1 MRSIMKKA
9 ACFALAGALVLTG
22 TGFNTTSAD
31 AAAKPKKIVMKKKS
45 ITVSVGGKYTLKVKK
60 VSPSKASKAVTYKSK
75 NKKIAKVTK
84 KGVVKGVK
92 EGKTKITVTAKKN
105 KKVKTTV
112 KVKVTPAVDV
122 KTSAAPSIAPSVA
135 PSAVPNK
142 SATPTQAVK
151 PTDQPQQTEAA
162 ATGTPKPKTTR
173 SPRPKATPSPEPTA
187 PPMGAPAAP
196 YKLTLSDDTVVDQ
209 TGGSHVI
216 NADGS
221 ATISV
226 TQQYGGVG
234 FVAPADLKD
243 NNFDTGTVT
252 YKDATNVGTGYGC
265 GLWRSGD
272 DKDTEDVVNWSGVF
286 ADAAEGEFTATIAG
300 KSDTN
305 SYYVNKIL
313 FFNNDAEVLS
323 AETPASVTIT
333 SVVFSNSK
341 YDGPMPTEAPT
352 VEPTEAPVA
361 APYKLTLSD
370 DTVSDQGGSG
380 SHVINADGSATI
392 TVTQQYGG
400 ARFTVPADLD
410 LKDNNFDT
418 VTVTYKD
425 ATNVGGGFGCSLWRL
440 EGDEDKEDVR
450 NWGGVFADAAEGEFK
465 ASIDGKS
472 YVKAI
477 QFFNNDKDSLDK
489 APASV
494 TITSV
499 VFSNSKYEAPM
510 PTEAPTVEPTEA
522 PVSSDVVVDLSDAAS
537 YSFDGAD
544 MAATYD
550 AATGLSVDVANFQ
563 GIIIKNTAEDVA
575 DYKYATIKYTTEGKI
590 NGYYFDG
597 QMGNDGLGQTPDG
610 QVEGTSLEATEET
623 ATVRYEADNGM
634 YGIKLV
640 RVDFGT
646 NAGTKMVIK
655 SVVFSKGEAEVEP
668 TETPTVEPTEAPVE
682 PSEAPEAGF
691 KTVDLSKAI
700 LVGSEGN
707 VTVAEDGSVSYAKS
721 GDTGFDGFMFEI
733 GEALSAG
740 DKLEV
745 KIDAEGTGSSPRIY
759 LLDGTAD
766 FKTSVDQCTN
776 LVKDTVY
783 TLEVAPD
790 KAATHIFVKVGSYGQ
805 KFDSLTVRSISVK
818 KITKE

>member
-135 PSAVPNK
+135 PSAAPNK

-187 PPMGAPAAP
+187 PPMGSPAAP

-234 FVAPADLKD
+234 FVVPADLKD
-243 NNFDTGTVT
+243 NNFDTVTVT
-252 YKDATNVGTGYGC
+252 YKDATNVGGGYGC

-272 DKDTEDVVNWSGVF
+272 DKDSEDVINWGGIF
-286 ADAAEGEFTATIAG
+286 ADAAEGEYKATIADR
-300 KSDTN
+300 SETN

-323 AETPASVTIT
+323 EETPASVTIT

-341 YDGPMPTEAPT
+341 YDGPVPTEAPTVEPSEAPTVEPSEAPT
-352 VEPTEAPVA
+352 VEPTEAPAA

-465 ASIDGKS
+465 ASIDGQS

-510 PTEAPTVEPTEA
+510 PTEAPVEPTEA
-522 PVSSDVVVDLSDAAS
+522 PVEPS
-537 YSFDGAD
+537 
-544 MAATYD
+544 
-550 AATGLSVDVANFQ
+550 
-563 GIIIKNTAEDVA
+563 
-575 DYKYATIKYTTEGKI
+575 
-590 NGYYFDG
+590 
-597 QMGNDGLGQTPDG
+597 
-610 QVEGTSLEATEET
+610 EA
-623 ATVRYEADNGM
+623 
-634 YGIKLV
+634 
-640 RVDFGT
+640 
-646 NAGTKMVIK
+646 
-655 SVVFSKGEAEVEP
+655 
-668 TETPTVEPTEAPVE
+668 PTVEPTEAPVE

-691 KTVDLSKAI
+691 KAVDLSKAV
-700 LVGSEGN
+700 LVSDDKDSV
-707 VTVAEDGSVSYAKS
+707 VTVAEDGSVSYTKL
-721 GDTGFDGFMFEI
+721 GETGFNGFMFAI
-733 GEALSAG
+733 GETLSAG

-759 LLDGTAD
+759 LLDGTND
-766 FKTSVDQCTN
+766 FKTSVDQCLN
-776 LVKDTVY
+776 VARDTVY

-790 KAATHIFVKVGSYGQ
+790 KAATHIYVKAASWNE

>member
-135 PSAVPNK
+135 PSAAPNK

-196 YKLTLSDDTVVDQ
+196 YKLTLSDDTVIDQ
-209 TGGSHVI
+209 AGGSHVI

-226 TQQYGGVG
+226 TQQYGGVS
-234 FVAPADLKD
+234 FV
-243 NNFDTGTVT
+243 
-252 YKDATNVGTGYGC
+252 
-265 GLWRSGD
+265 
-272 DKDTEDVVNWSGVF
+272 
-286 ADAAEGEFTATIAG
+286 
-300 KSDTN
+300 
-305 SYYVNKIL
+305 
-313 FFNNDAEVLS
+313 
-323 AETPASVTIT
+323 
-333 SVVFSNSK
+333 
-341 YDGPMPTEAPT
+341 
-352 VEPTEAPVA
+352 
-361 APYKLTLSD
+361 
-370 DTVSDQGGSG
+370 
-380 SHVINADGSATI
+380 
-392 TVTQQYGG
+392 
-400 ARFTVPADLD
+400 VPAD

-425 ATNVGGGFGCSLWRL
+425 ATNVGGGFGCSLWRP
-440 EGDEDKEDVR
+440 EGDQGKEDVV
-450 NWGGVFADAAEGEFK
+450 NWGGVFADAAEGEFR
-465 ASIDGKS
+465 ATIAGKS
-472 YVKAI
+472 ETNSYYVNKI
-477 QFFNNDKDSLDK
+477 LFFNNDANVLS
-489 APASV
+489 AETPASV

-510 PTEAPTVEPTEA
+510 PTETPTVEPSEAPTVEPSEAPTVEPTEA
-522 PVSSDVVVDLSDAAS
+522 PAAAPYKLTLSDDTVTEVQGGPGSHVINADGSATISVTQQYGGVSFVVPADLKDNNFDTVTVTYKDATNVGGGFGCSLWRPEGDQGKEDVVNWGGVFADAAEGE
-537 YSFDGAD
+537 FR
-544 MAATYD
+544 
-550 AATGLSVDVANFQ
+550 
-563 GIIIKNTAEDVA
+563 
-575 DYKYATIKYTTEGKI
+575 ATIAGKSET
-590 NGYYFDG
+590 NSYYVNKILFFN
-597 QMGNDGLGQTPDG
+597 NDANVLSAETPAS
-610 QVEGTSLEATEET
+610 VTIT
-623 ATVRYEADNGM
+623 
-634 YGIKLV
+634 
-640 RVDFGT
+640 
-646 NAGTKMVIK
+646 
-655 SVVFSKGEAEVEP
+655 SVVFSNSKYEAPMP
-668 TETPTVEPTEAPVE
+668 TETPTVEPSEAPTVEPSEAPTAE

-691 KTVDLSKAI
+691 KAVDLSKAK
-700 LVGSEGN
+700 LVGGEGS
-707 VTVAEDGSVSYAKS
+707 VTVAEDGSVSYTKS
-721 GDTGFDGFMFEI
+721 GDTGFDGFMFAI
-733 GEALSAG
+733 GETLSAG

-745 KIDAEGTGSSPRIY
+745 KIDAVGTGSSPRIY
-759 LLDGTAD
+759 LLDGTND
-766 FKTSVDQCTN
+766 SKTSVDQCTD
-776 LVKDTVY
+776 LAKDTVY

-790 KAATHIFVKVGSYGQ
+790 KAATHIFVKVGSWGQ
-805 KFDSLTVRSISVK
+805 KFDSLTVKSISVK
-818 KITKE
+818 KIAK

>member
-135 PSAVPNK
+135 PSAAPNK

-187 PPMGAPAAP
+187 PPMGSPAAP

-234 FVAPADLKD
+234 FV
-243 NNFDTGTVT
+243 
-252 YKDATNVGTGYGC
+252 
-265 GLWRSGD
+265 
-272 DKDTEDVVNWSGVF
+272 
-286 ADAAEGEFTATIAG
+286 
-300 KSDTN
+300 
-305 SYYVNKIL
+305 
-313 FFNNDAEVLS
+313 
-323 AETPASVTIT
+323 
-333 SVVFSNSK
+333 
-341 YDGPMPTEAPT
+341 
-352 VEPTEAPVA
+352 
-361 APYKLTLSD
+361 
-370 DTVSDQGGSG
+370 
-380 SHVINADGSATI
+380 
-392 TVTQQYGG
+392 
-400 ARFTVPADLD
+400 VPAD

-425 ATNVGGGFGCSLWRL
+425 ATNVGGGYGCGLWRS
-440 EGDEDKEDVR
+440 GDDKDSEDVI
-450 NWGGVFADAAEGEFK
+450 NWGGIFADAAEGEYK
-465 ASIDGKS
+465 ATIADRSETNS
-472 YVKAI
+472 YYVNKI
-477 QFFNNDKDSLDK
+477 LFFNNDAEVLSEET
-489 APASV
+489 PASV

-499 VFSNSKYEAPM
+499 VFSNSKYDGPV
-510 PTEAPTVEPTEA
+510 PTEAPTVEPSEA
-522 PVSSDVVVDLSDAAS
+522 
-537 YSFDGAD
+537 
-544 MAATYD
+544 
-550 AATGLSVDVANFQ
+550 
-563 GIIIKNTAEDVA
+563 
-575 DYKYATIKYTTEGKI
+575 
-590 NGYYFDG
+590 
-597 QMGNDGLGQTPDG
+597 
-610 QVEGTSLEATEET
+610 
-623 ATVRYEADNGM
+623 
-634 YGIKLV
+634 
-640 RVDFGT
+640 
-646 NAGTKMVIK
+646 
-655 SVVFSKGEAEVEP
+655 
-668 TETPTVEPTEAPVE
+668 PTVEPSDAPTAE
-682 PSEAPEAGF
+682 PSDAPEAGF
-691 KTVDLSKAI
+691 RAVDLSNAF
-700 LVGSEGN
+700 LVSDDKDSV
-707 VTVAEDGSVSYAKS
+707 VTVAEDGSVSYTKL
-721 GDTGFDGFMFEI
+721 GETGFNGFMFAI
-733 GEALSAG
+733 GETLSAG

-759 LLDGTAD
+759 LLDGTND
-766 FKTSVDQCTN
+766 FKTSVDQCLN
-776 LVKDTVY
+776 VARDTVY

-790 KAATHIFVKVGSYGQ
+790 KAATHIYVKAASWNE

-818 KITKE
+818 KVVEE

>member
-135 PSAVPNK
+135 PSAAPNK

-196 YKLTLSDDTVVDQ
+196 YKLTLSDDTVIDQ
-209 TGGSHVI
+209 AGGSHVI

-243 NNFDTGTVT
+243 NNFDTVTVT
-252 YKDATNVGTGYGC
+252 YKDATNVGGGFGC
-265 GLWRSGD
+265 SLWRPEGD
-272 DKDTEDVVNWSGVF
+272 QGKEDVVNWGGVF
-286 ADAAEGEFTATIAG
+286 ADAAEGEFRATIAG
-300 KSDTN
+300 KSETN

-313 FFNNDAEVLS
+313 FFNNDANVLS
-323 AETPASVTIT
+323 DETPASVTIT

-341 YDGPMPTEAPT
+341 YDGPVPTEAPSVEPSEAPTVEPSEAPT
-352 VEPTEAPVA
+352 VEPTEAPAA

-370 DTVSDQGGSG
+370 DTVTEVQGGPG

-392 TVTQQYGG
+392 SVTQQYGG
-400 ARFTVPADLD
+400 VGFVAPAD

-425 ATNVGGGFGCSLWRL
+425 ATNVGGGFGCSLWRP
-440 EGDEDKEDVR
+440 EGDQGKEDVV
-450 NWGGVFADAAEGEFK
+450 NWGGVFADAAEGEFR
-465 ASIDGKS
+465 ATIAGKS
-472 YVKAI
+472 ETNSYYVNKI
-477 QFFNNDKDSLDK
+477 LFFNNDANVLSDET
-489 APASV
+489 PASV

-510 PTEAPTVEPTEA
+510 PTETPTVEPSEAPTVEPSEA
-522 PVSSDVVVDLSDAAS
+522 P
-537 YSFDGAD
+537 
-544 MAATYD
+544 
-550 AATGLSVDVANFQ
+550 
-563 GIIIKNTAEDVA
+563 TAE
-575 DYKYATIKYTTEGKI
+575 
-590 NGYYFDG
+590 
-597 QMGNDGLGQTPDG
+597 P
-610 QVEGTSLEATEET
+610 S
-623 ATVRYEADNGM
+623 
-634 YGIKLV
+634 
-640 RVDFGT
+640 
-646 NAGTKMVIK
+646 
-655 SVVFSKGEAEVEP
+655 
-668 TETPTVEPTEAPVE
+668 EAPTAE

-691 KTVDLSKAI
+691 KAVDLSKAK
-700 LVGSEGN
+700 LVGGEGS
-707 VTVAEDGSVSYAKS
+707 VTVAEDGSVSYTKS
-721 GDTGFDGFMFEI
+721 GDTGFDGFMFAI
-733 GEALSAG
+733 GETLSAG

-745 KIDAEGTGSSPRIY
+745 KIDAVGTGSSPRIY
-759 LLDGTAD
+759 LLDGTND
-766 FKTSVDQCTN
+766 SKTSVDQCTD
-776 LVKDTVY
+776 LAKDTVY

-790 KAATHIFVKVGSYGQ
+790 KAATHIFVKVGSWGQ
-805 KFDSLTVRSISVK
+805 KFDSLTVKSISVK
-818 KITKE
+818 KIAK

>member
-92 EGKTKITVTAKKN
+92 EGNTKITVTAKKN

-196 YKLTLSDDTVVDQ
+196 YKLTLSDDTVIDQ
-209 TGGSHVI
+209 AGGSHVI

-243 NNFDTGTVT
+243 NNFDTVTVT

-286 ADAAEGEFTATIAG
+286 ADAAEGDFTATIAG
-300 KSDTN
+300 KLDTN

-313 FFNNDAEVLS
+313 LFNNDAEVLS

-352 VEPTEAPVA
+352 VEPTEAP
-361 APYKLTLSD
+361 
-370 DTVSDQGGSG
+370 TVEPS
-380 SHVINADGSATI
+380 
-392 TVTQQYGG
+392 
-400 ARFTVPADLD
+400 
-410 LKDNNFDT
+410 
-418 VTVTYKD
+418 
-425 ATNVGGGFGCSLWRL
+425 
-440 EGDEDKEDVR
+440 
-450 NWGGVFADAAEGEFK
+450 
-465 ASIDGKS
+465 
-472 YVKAI
+472 
-477 QFFNNDKDSLDK
+477 
-489 APASV
+489 
-494 TITSV
+494 
-499 VFSNSKYEAPM
+499 EAPTAE
-510 PTEAPTVEPTEA
+510 PSEAPTVEPSEA
-522 PVSSDVVVDLSDAAS
+522 PASSDVVVDLSDAAS

-544 MAATYD
+544 MAAAYD

-597 QMGNDGLGQTPDG
+597 QMGNDGLGQTPAG
-610 QVEGTSLEATEET
+610 QVEGASLEATEET
-623 ATVRYEADNGM
+623 ATVKYEADNGM

-640 RVDFGT
+640 RVDFSAA
-646 NAGTKMVIK
+646 AGTKMVIK
-655 SVVFSKGEAEVEP
+655 SVVFSKGEAEVQP
-668 TETPTVEPTEAPVE
+668 TDAPTAE

-691 KTVDLSKAI
+691 KAVDLSTAK
-700 LVGSEGN
+700 LVGGEGS
-707 VTVAEDGSVSYAKS
+707 VTVAEDGSVSYTKS
-721 GDTGFDGFMFEI
+721 GETGFDGFMFAI
-733 GEALSAG
+733 GETLSAG

-759 LLDGTAD
+759 LLDGTND
-766 FKTSVDQCTN
+766 FKTSVDQCTD
-776 LVKDTVY
+776 LVRDTVY

-790 KAATHIFVKVGSYGQ
+790 KAATHIFVKVGAWGQ
-805 KFDSLTVRSISVK
+805 KFDSLTVKSISVK
-818 KITKE
+818 KIAK

>member
-135 PSAVPNK
+135 PSAAPNK

-196 YKLTLSDDTVVDQ
+196 YKLTLSDDTVIDQ
-209 TGGSHVI
+209 AGGSHVI

-243 NNFDTGTVT
+243 NNFDTVTVT

-286 ADAAEGEFTATIAG
+286 ADAAEGDFTATIAG
-300 KSDTN
+300 KLDTN

-313 FFNNDAEVLS
+313 FFNNDANVLS
-323 AETPASVTIT
+323 DET
-333 SVVFSNSK
+333 
-341 YDGPMPTEAPT
+341 
-352 VEPTEAPVA
+352 
-361 APYKLTLSD
+361 
-370 DTVSDQGGSG
+370 
-380 SHVINADGSATI
+380 
-392 TVTQQYGG
+392 
-400 ARFTVPADLD
+400 
-410 LKDNNFDT
+410 
-418 VTVTYKD
+418 
-425 ATNVGGGFGCSLWRL
+425 
-440 EGDEDKEDVR
+440 
-450 NWGGVFADAAEGEFK
+450 
-465 ASIDGKS
+465 
-472 YVKAI
+472 
-477 QFFNNDKDSLDK
+477 
-489 APASV
+489 PASV

-510 PTEAPTVEPTEA
+510 PTE
-522 PVSSDVVVDLSDAAS
+522 
-537 YSFDGAD
+537 
-544 MAATYD
+544 
-550 AATGLSVDVANFQ
+550 
-563 GIIIKNTAEDVA
+563 
-575 DYKYATIKYTTEGKI
+575 
-590 NGYYFDG
+590 
-597 QMGNDGLGQTPDG
+597 
-610 QVEGTSLEATEET
+610 
-623 ATVRYEADNGM
+623 
-634 YGIKLV
+634 
-640 RVDFGT
+640 
-646 NAGTKMVIK
+646 
-655 SVVFSKGEAEVEP
+655 
-668 TETPTVEPTEAPVE
+668 TPTVE
-682 PSEAPEAGF
+682 PSEAPTVEPSEA
-691 KTVDLSKAI
+691 
-700 LVGSEGN
+700 
-707 VTVAEDGSVSYAKS
+707 
-721 GDTGFDGFMFEI
+721 
-733 GEALSAG
+733 
-740 DKLEV
+740 
-745 KIDAEGTGSSPRIY
+745 P
-759 LLDGTAD
+759 TA
-766 FKTSVDQCTN
+766 
-776 LVKDTVY
+776 
-783 TLEVAPD
+783 
-790 KAATHIFVKVGSYGQ
+790 
-805 KFDSLTVRSISVK
+805 
-818 KITKE
+818 

>member
-92 EGKTKITVTAKKN
+92 EGNTKITVTAKKN

-135 PSAVPNK
+135 PSAAPNK

-196 YKLTLSDDTVVDQ
+196 YKLTLSDDTVIDQ
-209 TGGSHVI
+209 AGGSHVI

-243 NNFDTGTVT
+243 NNFDTVTVT

-286 ADAAEGEFTATIAG
+286 ADAAEGDFTATIAG
-300 KSDTN
+300 KLDTN

-313 FFNNDAEVLS
+313 LFNNDAEVLS

-352 VEPTEAPVA
+352 VEP
-361 APYKLTLSD
+361 S
-370 DTVSDQGGSG
+370 
-380 SHVINADGSATI
+380 
-392 TVTQQYGG
+392 
-400 ARFTVPADLD
+400 
-410 LKDNNFDT
+410 
-418 VTVTYKD
+418 
-425 ATNVGGGFGCSLWRL
+425 
-440 EGDEDKEDVR
+440 
-450 NWGGVFADAAEGEFK
+450 
-465 ASIDGKS
+465 
-472 YVKAI
+472 
-477 QFFNNDKDSLDK
+477 
-489 APASV
+489 
-494 TITSV
+494 
-499 VFSNSKYEAPM
+499 
-510 PTEAPTVEPTEA
+510 EAPTVEPSEA
-522 PVSSDVVVDLSDAAS
+522 PTVEPSEAPASSDVVVDLSDAAS

-544 MAATYD
+544 MAAAYD

-597 QMGNDGLGQTPDG
+597 QMGNDGLGQTPAG
-610 QVEGTSLEATEET
+610 QVEGASLEATEET
-623 ATVRYEADNGM
+623 ATVKYEADNGM

-640 RVDFGT
+640 RVDFGAA
-646 NAGTKMVIK
+646 AGTKMVIK
-655 SVVFSKGEAEVEP
+655 SVVFSKGEAEVQPTDAPTAEP
-668 TETPTVEPTEAPVE
+668 TDAPTAE
-682 PSEAPEAGF
+682 PSDAPTAEPSDAPEAGF
-691 KTVDLSKAI
+691 KAVDLSNVK
-700 LVGSEGN
+700 LVGGEGS
-707 VTVAEDGSVSYAKS
+707 VTVAEDGSVSYTKS
-721 GDTGFDGFMFEI
+721 GDTGFDGFMFAI
-733 GEALSAG
+733 GETLSAG

-745 KIDAEGTGSSPRIY
+745 KIDAVGTGSSPRIY
-759 LLDGTAD
+759 LLDGTND
-766 FKTSVDQCTN
+766 FKTSVDQCTD
-776 LVKDTVY
+776 LAKDTVY

-790 KAATHIFVKVGSYGQ
+790 KAATHIFVKVGSWGQ
-805 KFDSLTVRSISVK
+805 KFDSLTVKSISVK
-818 KITKE
+818 KIAK

>member
-135 PSAVPNK
+135 PSAAPNK

-162 ATGTPKPKTTR
+162 ATGTPKPTR

-196 YKLTLSDDTVVDQ
+196 YKLTLSEDTVIDQ

-234 FVAPADLKD
+234 FVVPADLKD
-243 NNFDTGTVT
+243 NNFDTVTVT
-252 YKDATNVGTGYGC
+252 YKDATNVGGGYGC

-272 DKDTEDVVNWSGVF
+272 DKDSEDVIDWDGIF
-286 ADAAEGEFTATIAG
+286 ADAAEGEYKASIADR
-300 KSDTN
+300 SETN

-313 FFNNDAEVLS
+313 LFNNDAEVLS

-341 YDGPMPTEAPT
+341 YDGPVPTEAPS
-352 VEPTEAPVA
+352 VEPTEAP
-361 APYKLTLSD
+361 T
-370 DTVSDQGGSG
+370 
-380 SHVINADGSATI
+380 
-392 TVTQQYGG
+392 
-400 ARFTVPADLD
+400 
-410 LKDNNFDT
+410 
-418 VTVTYKD
+418 
-425 ATNVGGGFGCSLWRL
+425 
-440 EGDEDKEDVR
+440 
-450 NWGGVFADAAEGEFK
+450 
-465 ASIDGKS
+465 
-472 YVKAI
+472 
-477 QFFNNDKDSLDK
+477 
-489 APASV
+489 
-494 TITSV
+494 
-499 VFSNSKYEAPM
+499 
-510 PTEAPTVEPTEA
+510 
-522 PVSSDVVVDLSDAAS
+522 
-537 YSFDGAD
+537 
-544 MAATYD
+544 
-550 AATGLSVDVANFQ
+550 
-563 GIIIKNTAEDVA
+563 
-575 DYKYATIKYTTEGKI
+575 
-590 NGYYFDG
+590 
-597 QMGNDGLGQTPDG
+597 
-610 QVEGTSLEATEET
+610 
-623 ATVRYEADNGM
+623 
-634 YGIKLV
+634 
-640 RVDFGT
+640 
-646 NAGTKMVIK
+646 
-655 SVVFSKGEAEVEP
+655 
-668 TETPTVEPTEAPVE
+668 VE

-691 KTVDLSKAI
+691 KAVDLSKAI

-707 VTVAEDGSVSYAKS
+707 VTVAEDGSVSYTKS
-721 GDTGFDGFMFEI
+721 GDTGFDGFMFAI
-733 GEALSAG
+733 GETLSAG

-759 LLDGTAD
+759 LINDTIDA
-766 FKTSVDQCTN
+766 KTSVEQYQN
-776 LVKDTVY
+776 VVRDTVY
-783 TLEVAPD
+783 TLEVEAD
-790 KAATHIFVKVGSYGQ
+790 KAATHIFVKAGSWDQ
-805 KFDSLTVRSISVK
+805 KFDSLTVRSILVK
-818 KITKE
+818 KVVEE

>member
-1 MRSIMKKA
+1 MKKA

-135 PSAVPNK
+135 PSAAPNK

-187 PPMGAPAAP
+187 PPMGSPAAP

-234 FVAPADLKD
+234 FVVPADLKD
-243 NNFDTGTVT
+243 NNFDTVTVT
-252 YKDATNVGTGYGC
+252 YKDATNVGGGYGC

-272 DKDTEDVVNWSGVF
+272 DKDSEDVINWGGIF
-286 ADAAEGEFTATIAG
+286 ADAAEGEYKATIADR
-300 KSDTN
+300 SETN

-323 AETPASVTIT
+323 EETPASVTIT

-341 YDGPMPTEAPT
+341 YDGPVPTEAPTVEPSEAPTVEPSEAPT
-352 VEPTEAPVA
+352 VEPTEAPAA

-465 ASIDGKS
+465 ASIDGQS

-499 VFSNSKYEAPM
+499 VLSNSKYEAPM
-510 PTEAPTVEPTEA
+510 PTEAP
-522 PVSSDVVVDLSDAAS
+522 
-537 YSFDGAD
+537 
-544 MAATYD
+544 
-550 AATGLSVDVANFQ
+550 
-563 GIIIKNTAEDVA
+563 
-575 DYKYATIKYTTEGKI
+575 
-590 NGYYFDG
+590 
-597 QMGNDGLGQTPDG
+597 
-610 QVEGTSLEATEET
+610 
-623 ATVRYEADNGM
+623 
-634 YGIKLV
+634 
-640 RVDFGT
+640 
-646 NAGTKMVIK
+646 
-655 SVVFSKGEAEVEP
+655 
-668 TETPTVEPTEAPVE
+668 VEPTEAPVE

-691 KTVDLSKAI
+691 KAVDLSKAV
-700 LVGSEGN
+700 LVSDDKDSV
-707 VTVAEDGSVSYAKS
+707 VTVAEDGSVSYTKLAE
-721 GDTGFDGFMFEI
+721 TGFNGFMFAI
-733 GEALSAG
+733 GETLSAG
-740 DKLEV
+740 DKIEV

-759 LLDGTAD
+759 LLDGTND
-766 FKTSVDQCTN
+766 NKTSVDQCLN
-776 LVKDTVY
+776 VARDTVY
-783 TLEVAPD
+783 TLEVAPGM
-790 KAATHIFVKVGSYGQ
+790 AATHIYVKAASWNE

-818 KITKE
+818 KITNE

>member
-112 KVKVTPAVDV
+112 KVKVIPAVDV

-142 SATPTQAVK
+142 AATPTQAVK
-151 PTDQPQQTEAA
+151 PTDQPKQTEA

-173 SPRPKATPSPEPTA
+173 SPRPKATPSPEPTV

-196 YKLTLSDDTVVDQ
+196 YKLTLSDDTVIDQ

-234 FVAPADLKD
+234 FVVPADLKD
-243 NNFDTGTVT
+243 NNFDTVTVT
-252 YKDATNVGTGYGC
+252 YKDATNLGAGYGC

-272 DKDTEDVVNWSGVF
+272 DKDSEDVIEWAGIF
-286 ADAAEGEFTATIAG
+286 IDPAEGEYKATIADR
-300 KSDTN
+300 SETN

-313 FFNNDAEVLS
+313 LFNNDAEVLS

-341 YDGPMPTEAPT
+341 YDGPVPTEAPT
-352 VEPTEAPVA
+352 VEPSEAPTVEPTETPTVEPSEAPAA

-370 DTVSDQGGSG
+370 DTVTEDKNGSA

-392 TVTQQYGG
+392 TVKQQYGG
-400 ARFTVPADLD
+400 VSFVVPAD

-425 ATNVGGGFGCSLWRL
+425 ATNVGGGFGCSLWRP
-440 EGDEDKEDVR
+440 GDGQDKEDVC
-450 NWGGVFADAAEGEFK
+450 NWGGVFADATEGEFR
-465 ASIDGKS
+465 ATIAGKS
-472 YVKAI
+472 ETNSYYVNRI
-477 QFFNNDKDSLDK
+477 LFFNNDKDSLDK

-499 VFSNSKYEAPM
+499 VFSNSKYEAP
-510 PTEAPTVEPTEA
+510 TVEPTEA
-522 PVSSDVVVDLSDAAS
+522 P
-537 YSFDGAD
+537 
-544 MAATYD
+544 
-550 AATGLSVDVANFQ
+550 
-563 GIIIKNTAEDVA
+563 
-575 DYKYATIKYTTEGKI
+575 
-590 NGYYFDG
+590 
-597 QMGNDGLGQTPDG
+597 
-610 QVEGTSLEATEET
+610 
-623 ATVRYEADNGM
+623 
-634 YGIKLV
+634 
-640 RVDFGT
+640 
-646 NAGTKMVIK
+646 
-655 SVVFSKGEAEVEP
+655 
-668 TETPTVEPTEAPVE
+668 
-682 PSEAPEAGF
+682 
-691 KTVDLSKAI
+691 
-700 LVGSEGN
+700 
-707 VTVAEDGSVSYAKS
+707 
-721 GDTGFDGFMFEI
+721 
-733 GEALSAG
+733 
-740 DKLEV
+740 
-745 KIDAEGTGSSPRIY
+745 
-759 LLDGTAD
+759 
-766 FKTSVDQCTN
+766 
-776 LVKDTVY
+776 
-783 TLEVAPD
+783 
-790 KAATHIFVKVGSYGQ
+790 
-805 KFDSLTVRSISVK
+805 
-818 KITKE
+818 

>member
-135 PSAVPNK
+135 PSAAPNK

-187 PPMGAPAAP
+187 PPMGSPAAP

-234 FVAPADLKD
+234 FVVPADLKD
-243 NNFDTGTVT
+243 NNFDTVTVT
-252 YKDATNVGTGYGC
+252 YKDATNVGGGYGC

-272 DKDTEDVVNWSGVF
+272 DKDSEDVINWGGIF
-286 ADAAEGEFTATIAG
+286 ADAAEGEYKATIADR
-300 KSDTN
+300 SETN

-323 AETPASVTIT
+323 EETPASVTIT

-341 YDGPMPTEAPT
+341 YDGPVPTEAPTVEPSEAPTVEPSEAPT
-352 VEPTEAPVA
+352 VEPTEAPAA

-465 ASIDGKS
+465 ASIDGQS

-510 PTEAPTVEPTEA
+510 PTEAP
-522 PVSSDVVVDLSDAAS
+522 
-537 YSFDGAD
+537 
-544 MAATYD
+544 
-550 AATGLSVDVANFQ
+550 
-563 GIIIKNTAEDVA
+563 
-575 DYKYATIKYTTEGKI
+575 
-590 NGYYFDG
+590 
-597 QMGNDGLGQTPDG
+597 
-610 QVEGTSLEATEET
+610 
-623 ATVRYEADNGM
+623 
-634 YGIKLV
+634 
-640 RVDFGT
+640 
-646 NAGTKMVIK
+646 
-655 SVVFSKGEAEVEP
+655 
-668 TETPTVEPTEAPVE
+668 VEPTEAPVE

-691 KTVDLSKAI
+691 KAVDLSKAV
-700 LVGSEGN
+700 LVSDDKDSV
-707 VTVAEDGSVSYAKS
+707 VTVAEDGSVSYTKLAE
-721 GDTGFDGFMFEI
+721 TGFNGFMFAI
-733 GEALSAG
+733 GETLSAG
-740 DKLEV
+740 DKIEV

-759 LLDGTAD
+759 LLDGTND
-766 FKTSVDQCTN
+766 NKTSVDQCLN
-776 LVKDTVY
+776 VARDTVY
-783 TLEVAPD
+783 TLEVAPGM
-790 KAATHIFVKVGSYGQ
+790 AATHIYVKAASWNE

>member
-135 PSAVPNK
+135 PSAAPNK

-162 ATGTPKPKTTR
+162 ATGTPKPKVTR
-173 SPRPKATPSPEPTA
+173 SPRPAATPSPEPTA

-196 YKLTLSDDTVVDQ
+196 YKLTLSDDTVIDQ
-209 TGGSHVI
+209 SGGSHVI

-221 ATISV
+221 ATITV

-243 NNFDTGTVT
+243 NNFDTVTVT
-252 YKDATNVGTGYGC
+252 YKDATDVGEGFGC

-272 DKDTEDVVNWSGVF
+272 DKDTEDVINWAGVF
-286 ADAAEGEFTATIAG
+286 ADAAEGEYKATIAD

-313 FFNNDAEVLS
+313 FFNNDKDALDK
-323 AETPASVTIT
+323 APASVTIT

-341 YDGPMPTEAPT
+341 YDGPVPTEAPSVEPSEVPTVEPSEAPT
-352 VEPTEAPVA
+352 VEPSEAPVA

-370 DTVSDQGGSG
+370 DTVTEDKNGSA

-392 TVTQQYGG
+392 TVKQQYGG
-400 ARFTVPADLD
+400 VSFVVPAD

-425 ATNVGGGFGCSLWRL
+425 ATNVGGGFGCGLWRP
-440 EGDEDKEDVR
+440 EDGKDKEDVL
-450 NWGGVFADAAEGEFK
+450 NWGGVFAGATEGEFT
-465 ASIDGKS
+465 ATIAGKS
-472 YVKAI
+472 ETNSYYVNRI
-477 QFFNNDKDSLDK
+477 LFFNNDKDSLDK

-510 PTEAPTVEPTEA
+510 PSEAPT
-522 PVSSDVVVDLSDAAS
+522 
-537 YSFDGAD
+537 
-544 MAATYD
+544 
-550 AATGLSVDVANFQ
+550 
-563 GIIIKNTAEDVA
+563 
-575 DYKYATIKYTTEGKI
+575 
-590 NGYYFDG
+590 
-597 QMGNDGLGQTPDG
+597 
-610 QVEGTSLEATEET
+610 
-623 ATVRYEADNGM
+623 
-634 YGIKLV
+634 
-640 RVDFGT
+640 
-646 NAGTKMVIK
+646 
-655 SVVFSKGEAEVEP
+655 
-668 TETPTVEPTEAPVE
+668 VE

-691 KTVDLSKAI
+691 KAVDLSKAK
-700 LVGSEGN
+700 LVGGEGS
-707 VTVAEDGSVSYAKS
+707 VTVAEDGSVSYTKS

-733 GEALSAG
+733 GETLSAG

-745 KIDAEGTGSSPRIY
+745 KIDAVGTGSSPRIY
-759 LLDGTAD
+759 LIDGTND
-766 FKTSVDQCTN
+766 SKTSVDQCTD
-776 LVKDTVY
+776 LAKDTVY

-790 KAATHIFVKVGSYGQ
+790 KAATHIFVKVGSWGQ
-805 KFDSLTVRSISVK
+805 KFDSLTVKSISVK
-818 KITKE
+818 KIAK

>member
-1 MRSIMKKA
+1 MKKA

-92 EGKTKITVTAKKN
+92 EGNTKITVTAKKN

-135 PSAVPNK
+135 PSAAPNK

-151 PTDQPQQTEAA
+151 QTDQPQQTEAA

-196 YKLTLSDDTVVDQ
+196 YKLTLSDDTVIDQ
-209 TGGSHVI
+209 AGGSHVI

-243 NNFDTGTVT
+243 NNFDTVTVT

-286 ADAAEGEFTATIAG
+286 ADAAEGDFTATIAG
-300 KSDTN
+300 KLDTN

-313 FFNNDAEVLS
+313 LFNNDAEVLS

-341 YDGPMPTEAPT
+341 YDGPVPTEAPT
-352 VEPTEAPVA
+352 VEPTEAPAA

-380 SHVINADGSATI
+380 SHVINSDGSATI

-510 PTEAPTVEPTEA
+510 PSEAPTAEPSEAPTVEPSEA
-522 PVSSDVVVDLSDAAS
+522 P
-537 YSFDGAD
+537 
-544 MAATYD
+544 
-550 AATGLSVDVANFQ
+550 
-563 GIIIKNTAEDVA
+563 TAE
-575 DYKYATIKYTTEGKI
+575 
-590 NGYYFDG
+590 
-597 QMGNDGLGQTPDG
+597 P
-610 QVEGTSLEATEET
+610 S
-623 ATVRYEADNGM
+623 
-634 YGIKLV
+634 
-640 RVDFGT
+640 
-646 NAGTKMVIK
+646 
-655 SVVFSKGEAEVEP
+655 
-668 TETPTVEPTEAPVE
+668 EAPTAE

-691 KTVDLSKAI
+691 KAVDLSTAK
-700 LVGSEGN
+700 LVGGEGS
-707 VTVAEDGSVSYAKS
+707 VTVAEDGSVSYTKS
-721 GDTGFDGFMFEI
+721 GETGFDGFMFAI
-733 GEALSAG
+733 GETLSAG

-759 LLDGTAD
+759 LLDGTND
-766 FKTSVDQCTN
+766 FKTSVDQCTD
-776 LVKDTVY
+776 LVRDTVY

-790 KAATHIFVKVGSYGQ
+790 KAATHIFVKVGAWGQ
-805 KFDSLTVRSISVK
+805 KFDSLTVKSISVK
-818 KITKE
+818 KIAK

>member
-135 PSAVPNK
+135 PSAAPNK

-196 YKLTLSDDTVVDQ
+196 YKLTLSDDTVIDQ
-209 TGGSHVI
+209 AGGSHVI

-226 TQQYGGVG
+226 TQQYGGVS
-234 FVAPADLKD
+234 FVVPADLKD
-243 NNFDTGTVT
+243 NNFDTVTVT

-286 ADAAEGEFTATIAG
+286 ADAAEGDFTATIAG
-300 KSDTN
+300 KLDTN

-313 FFNNDAEVLS
+313 LFNNDAEVLS

-341 YDGPMPTEAPT
+341 YEAPMPTETPTVEPSEAPTVEPSEAPT
-352 VEPTEAPVA
+352 VEPTEAPAA

-370 DTVSDQGGSG
+370 DTVTEVQGGPG

-392 TVTQQYGG
+392 SVTQQYGG
-400 ARFTVPADLD
+400 VSFVVPAD

-425 ATNVGGGFGCSLWRL
+425 ATNVGTGYGCGLWRS
-440 EGDEDKEDVR
+440 GDDKDTEDVV
-450 NWGGVFADAAEGEFK
+450 NWSGVFADAAEGDFT
-465 ASIDGKS
+465 ATIAGKLDTNS
-472 YVKAI
+472 YYVNKI
-477 QFFNNDKDSLDK
+477 LLFNNDAEVLS
-489 APASV
+489 AETPASV

-510 PTEAPTVEPTEA
+510 PTETPTVEPSEAPTVEPSEA
-522 PVSSDVVVDLSDAAS
+522 P
-537 YSFDGAD
+537 
-544 MAATYD
+544 
-550 AATGLSVDVANFQ
+550 
-563 GIIIKNTAEDVA
+563 TAE
-575 DYKYATIKYTTEGKI
+575 
-590 NGYYFDG
+590 
-597 QMGNDGLGQTPDG
+597 P
-610 QVEGTSLEATEET
+610 S
-623 ATVRYEADNGM
+623 
-634 YGIKLV
+634 
-640 RVDFGT
+640 
-646 NAGTKMVIK
+646 
-655 SVVFSKGEAEVEP
+655 
-668 TETPTVEPTEAPVE
+668 EAPTAE

-691 KTVDLSKAI
+691 KAVDLSKAK
-700 LVGSEGN
+700 LVGGEGS
-707 VTVAEDGSVSYAKS
+707 VTVAEDGSVSYTKS
-721 GDTGFDGFMFEI
+721 GDTGFDGFMFAI
-733 GEALSAG
+733 GETLSAG

-745 KIDAEGTGSSPRIY
+745 KIDAVGTGSSPRIY
-759 LLDGTAD
+759 LLDGTND
-766 FKTSVDQCTN
+766 SKTSVDQCTD
-776 LVKDTVY
+776 LAKDTVY

-790 KAATHIFVKVGSYGQ
+790 KAATHIFVKVGSWGQ
-805 KFDSLTVRSISVK
+805 KFDSLTVKSISVK
-818 KITKE
+818 KIAK

>member
-135 PSAVPNK
+135 PSAAPNK

-187 PPMGAPAAP
+187 PPMGSPAAP

-234 FVAPADLKD
+234 FVVPADLKD
-243 NNFDTGTVT
+243 NNFDTVTVT
-252 YKDATNVGTGYGC
+252 YKDATNVGGGYGC

-272 DKDTEDVVNWSGVF
+272 DKDSEDVINWGGIF
-286 ADAAEGEFTATIAG
+286 ADAAEGEYKATIADR
-300 KSDTN
+300 SETN

-323 AETPASVTIT
+323 EETPASVTIT

-341 YDGPMPTEAPT
+341 YDGPVPTEAPTVEPSEAPT
-352 VEPTEAPVA
+352 VEPTEAPAA

-465 ASIDGKS
+465 ASIDGQS

-510 PTEAPTVEPTEA
+510 PTEAP
-522 PVSSDVVVDLSDAAS
+522 
-537 YSFDGAD
+537 
-544 MAATYD
+544 
-550 AATGLSVDVANFQ
+550 
-563 GIIIKNTAEDVA
+563 
-575 DYKYATIKYTTEGKI
+575 
-590 NGYYFDG
+590 
-597 QMGNDGLGQTPDG
+597 
-610 QVEGTSLEATEET
+610 
-623 ATVRYEADNGM
+623 
-634 YGIKLV
+634 
-640 RVDFGT
+640 
-646 NAGTKMVIK
+646 
-655 SVVFSKGEAEVEP
+655 
-668 TETPTVEPTEAPVE
+668 VEPTEAPVE

-691 KTVDLSKAI
+691 KAVDLSKAV
-700 LVGSEGN
+700 LVSDDKDSV
-707 VTVAEDGSVSYAKS
+707 VTVAEDGSVSYTKLAE
-721 GDTGFDGFMFEI
+721 TGFNGFMFAI
-733 GEALSAG
+733 GETLSAG
-740 DKLEV
+740 DKIEV

-759 LLDGTAD
+759 LLDGTND
-766 FKTSVDQCTN
+766 NKTSVDQCLN
-776 LVKDTVY
+776 VARDTVY
-783 TLEVAPD
+783 TLEVAPGM
-790 KAATHIFVKVGSYGQ
+790 AATHIYVKAASWNE

>member
-135 PSAVPNK
+135 PSAAPNK

-162 ATGTPKPKTTR
+162 ATGTPKPTR

-196 YKLTLSDDTVVDQ
+196 YKLTLSDDTVIDQ

-234 FVAPADLKD
+234 FVVPADLKD
-243 NNFDTGTVT
+243 NNFDTVTVT
-252 YKDATNVGTGYGC
+252 YKDATNVGGGYGC

-272 DKDTEDVVNWSGVF
+272 DKDSEDVIDWGGIF
-286 ADAAEGEFTATIAG
+286 ADAAEGEYKASIADR
-300 KSDTN
+300 SETN

-313 FFNNDAEVLS
+313 LFNNDAEVLS

-341 YDGPMPTEAPT
+341 YDGPVPTEAPS
-352 VEPTEAPVA
+352 VEPTEAPAVEPTEAPAA

-425 ATNVGGGFGCSLWRL
+425 ATNVGGGFGCSLWRS

-450 NWGGVFADAAEGEFK
+450 NWGGVFAGATEGEFK

-510 PTEAPTVEPTEA
+510 PSEAPTVEPSEAPSVEPSEAPVAAPYKLTLNDDTVTEDKNGSASHVINADGSATITVKQQYGGVSFVVPADLKDNNFDTVTVTYKDATNVGGGFGCGLWRPEGDKDKEDVLNWGGVFAGATEGKFTATIAGKSETNSYYVNRILFFNNDKDSLDKAPASVTITSVVFSNSKYEAPTVEPTEA
-522 PVSSDVVVDLSDAAS
+522 P
-537 YSFDGAD
+537 
-544 MAATYD
+544 
-550 AATGLSVDVANFQ
+550 
-563 GIIIKNTAEDVA
+563 
-575 DYKYATIKYTTEGKI
+575 
-590 NGYYFDG
+590 
-597 QMGNDGLGQTPDG
+597 
-610 QVEGTSLEATEET
+610 
-623 ATVRYEADNGM
+623 
-634 YGIKLV
+634 
-640 RVDFGT
+640 
-646 NAGTKMVIK
+646 
-655 SVVFSKGEAEVEP
+655 
-668 TETPTVEPTEAPVE
+668 
-682 PSEAPEAGF
+682 
-691 KTVDLSKAI
+691 
-700 LVGSEGN
+700 
-707 VTVAEDGSVSYAKS
+707 
-721 GDTGFDGFMFEI
+721 
-733 GEALSAG
+733 
-740 DKLEV
+740 
-745 KIDAEGTGSSPRIY
+745 
-759 LLDGTAD
+759 
-766 FKTSVDQCTN
+766 
-776 LVKDTVY
+776 
-783 TLEVAPD
+783 
-790 KAATHIFVKVGSYGQ
+790 
-805 KFDSLTVRSISVK
+805 
-818 KITKE
+818 

>member
-135 PSAVPNK
+135 PSAAPNK

-196 YKLTLSDDTVVDQ
+196 YKLTLSDDTVIDQ
-209 TGGSHVI
+209 AGGSHVI

-243 NNFDTGTVT
+243 NNFDTVTVT

-286 ADAAEGEFTATIAG
+286 ADAAEGDFTATIAG
-300 KSDTN
+300 KLDTN

-313 FFNNDAEVLS
+313 LFNNDAEVLS

-341 YDGPMPTEAPT
+341 YDGPVPTEAPSVEPSEAPTVEPSEAPT
-352 VEPTEAPVA
+352 VEPTEAPA
-361 APYKLTLSD
+361 
-370 DTVSDQGGSG
+370 
-380 SHVINADGSATI
+380 
-392 TVTQQYGG
+392 
-400 ARFTVPADLD
+400 
-410 LKDNNFDT
+410 
-418 VTVTYKD
+418 
-425 ATNVGGGFGCSLWRL
+425 
-440 EGDEDKEDVR
+440 
-450 NWGGVFADAAEGEFK
+450 
-465 ASIDGKS
+465 
-472 YVKAI
+472 
-477 QFFNNDKDSLDK
+477 
-489 APASV
+489 
-494 TITSV
+494 
-499 VFSNSKYEAPM
+499 
-510 PTEAPTVEPTEA
+510 
-522 PVSSDVVVDLSDAAS
+522 SSDVVVDLSDAAS

-550 AATGLSVDVANFQ
+550 AATGLLVDVANFQ

-590 NGYYFDG
+590 NGYYFNG
-597 QMGNDGLGQTPDG
+597 QMGNDGLGQTPAG
-610 QVEGTSLEATEET
+610 QVEGASLEATEET
-623 ATVRYEADNGM
+623 ATVKYEADNGM

-640 RVDFGT
+640 KVDFGAA
-646 NAGTKMVIK
+646 AGTKMVIK
-655 SVVFSKGEAEVEP
+655 SVVFSKGEAEVQ
-668 TETPTVEPTEAPVE
+668 PTEAPTAE
-682 PSEAPEAGF
+682 PSEAPTAEPSDAPTAEPSDAPTAEPSEDPEAGF
-691 KTVDLSKAI
+691 KAVDLSKAV
-700 LVGSEGN
+700 LVSDDKDSA
-707 VTVAEDGSVSYAKS
+707 VTVAEDGSVSYTKL
-721 GDTGFDGFMFEI
+721 GETGFNGFMFAI
-733 GEALSAG
+733 GETLSAG
-740 DKLEV
+740 DKIEV

-759 LLDGTAD
+759 LLNGTND
-766 FKTSVDQCTN
+766 NKTSVDQCLN
-776 LVKDTVY
+776 VAKDTVY
-783 TLEVAPD
+783 TLEVASGM
-790 KAATHIFVKVGSYGQ
+790 AATHIYVKAASWNE
-805 KFDSLTVRSISVK
+805 KFDSLTVKSISVK

>member
-135 PSAVPNK
+135 PSAAPNK

-162 ATGTPKPKTTR
+162 ATGTPKPKTTK

-196 YKLTLSDDTVVDQ
+196 YKLTLSDDTVIDQ

-243 NNFDTGTVT
+243 NNFDTVTVT

-286 ADAAEGEFTATIAG
+286 ADAAEGDFTATIAG

-323 AETPASVTIT
+323 EETPASVTIT

-341 YDGPMPTEAPT
+341 YDGPVPTEAPTVEPSEAPTVEPSEAPT
-352 VEPTEAPVA
+352 VEPTEAPAA

-465 ASIDGKS
+465 ASIDGQS

-510 PTEAPTVEPTEA
+510 PTEAPVEPTEA
-522 PVSSDVVVDLSDAAS
+522 P
-537 YSFDGAD
+537 
-544 MAATYD
+544 
-550 AATGLSVDVANFQ
+550 
-563 GIIIKNTAEDVA
+563 
-575 DYKYATIKYTTEGKI
+575 
-590 NGYYFDG
+590 
-597 QMGNDGLGQTPDG
+597 
-610 QVEGTSLEATEET
+610 
-623 ATVRYEADNGM
+623 
-634 YGIKLV
+634 
-640 RVDFGT
+640 
-646 NAGTKMVIK
+646 
-655 SVVFSKGEAEVEP
+655 
-668 TETPTVEPTEAPVE
+668 VEPTEAPVE

-691 KTVDLSKAI
+691 KAVDLSKAV
-700 LVGSEGN
+700 LVSDDKDSV
-707 VTVAEDGSVSYAKS
+707 VTVAEDGSVSYTKLAE
-721 GDTGFDGFMFEI
+721 TGFNGFMFAI
-733 GEALSAG
+733 GETLSAG
-740 DKLEV
+740 DKIEV

-759 LLDGTAD
+759 LLDGTND
-766 FKTSVDQCTN
+766 NKTSVDQCLN
-776 LVKDTVY
+776 VARDTVY
-783 TLEVAPD
+783 TLEVAPGM
-790 KAATHIFVKVGSYGQ
+790 AATHIYVKAASWNE

-818 KITKE
+818 KIAKK

>member
-92 EGKTKITVTAKKN
+92 EGNTKITVTAKKN

-135 PSAVPNK
+135 PSAAPNK

-196 YKLTLSDDTVVDQ
+196 YKLTLSDDTVIDQ
-209 TGGSHVI
+209 AGGSHVI

-243 NNFDTGTVT
+243 NNFDTVTVT

-286 ADAAEGEFTATIAG
+286 ADAAEGDFTATIAG
-300 KSDTN
+300 KLDTN

-313 FFNNDAEVLS
+313 LFNNDAEVLS

-352 VEPTEAPVA
+352 VEPSEAPTVEPTEAPTEA
-361 APYKLTLSD
+361 PASAPYKLTLSD

-392 TVTQQYGG
+392 TVTQQYSG

-477 QFFNNDKDSLDK
+477 QFFNNDKDALDK

-499 VFSNSKYEAPM
+499 VFSNSKYEGPM
-510 PTEAPTVEPTEA
+510 PTEAPVEPTEA
-522 PVSSDVVVDLSDAAS
+522 PVEPS
-537 YSFDGAD
+537 
-544 MAATYD
+544 
-550 AATGLSVDVANFQ
+550 
-563 GIIIKNTAEDVA
+563 
-575 DYKYATIKYTTEGKI
+575 
-590 NGYYFDG
+590 
-597 QMGNDGLGQTPDG
+597 
-610 QVEGTSLEATEET
+610 EA
-623 ATVRYEADNGM
+623 
-634 YGIKLV
+634 
-640 RVDFGT
+640 
-646 NAGTKMVIK
+646 
-655 SVVFSKGEAEVEP
+655 
-668 TETPTVEPTEAPVE
+668 PTVEPTEAPVE

-691 KTVDLSKAI
+691 KAVDLSKAV
-700 LVGSEGN
+700 LVSDDKDSV
-707 VTVAEDGSVSYAKS
+707 VTVAEDGSVSYTKLAE
-721 GDTGFDGFMFEI
+721 TGFNGFMFAI
-733 GEALSAG
+733 GETLSAG
-740 DKLEV
+740 DKIEV

-759 LLDGTAD
+759 LLDGTND
-766 FKTSVDQCTN
+766 NKTSVDQCLN
-776 LVKDTVY
+776 VARDTVY
-783 TLEVAPD
+783 TLEVAPGM
-790 KAATHIFVKVGSYGQ
+790 AATHIYVKAASWNE

>member
-135 PSAVPNK
+135 PSAAPNK

-196 YKLTLSDDTVVDQ
+196 YKLTLSDDTVIDQ
-209 TGGSHVI
+209 AGGSHVI

-243 NNFDTGTVT
+243 NNFDTVTVT

-286 ADAAEGEFTATIAG
+286 ADAAEGDFTATIAG
-300 KSDTN
+300 KLDTN

-313 FFNNDAEVLS
+313 LFNNDAEVLS

-341 YDGPMPTEAPT
+341 YDGPVPTEAPSVEPSEAPT
-352 VEPTEAPVA
+352 VEP
-361 APYKLTLSD
+361 S
-370 DTVSDQGGSG
+370 
-380 SHVINADGSATI
+380 
-392 TVTQQYGG
+392 
-400 ARFTVPADLD
+400 
-410 LKDNNFDT
+410 
-418 VTVTYKD
+418 
-425 ATNVGGGFGCSLWRL
+425 
-440 EGDEDKEDVR
+440 
-450 NWGGVFADAAEGEFK
+450 
-465 ASIDGKS
+465 
-472 YVKAI
+472 
-477 QFFNNDKDSLDK
+477 
-489 APASV
+489 
-494 TITSV
+494 
-499 VFSNSKYEAPM
+499 
-510 PTEAPTVEPTEA
+510 EAPT
-522 PVSSDVVVDLSDAAS
+522 
-537 YSFDGAD
+537 
-544 MAATYD
+544 
-550 AATGLSVDVANFQ
+550 
-563 GIIIKNTAEDVA
+563 
-575 DYKYATIKYTTEGKI
+575 
-590 NGYYFDG
+590 
-597 QMGNDGLGQTPDG
+597 
-610 QVEGTSLEATEET
+610 
-623 ATVRYEADNGM
+623 
-634 YGIKLV
+634 
-640 RVDFGT
+640 
-646 NAGTKMVIK
+646 
-655 SVVFSKGEAEVEP
+655 
-668 TETPTVEPTEAPVE
+668 VE

-691 KTVDLSKAI
+691 KAVDLSKAK
-700 LVGSEGN
+700 LVGGEGS
-707 VTVAEDGSVSYAKS
+707 VTVAEDGSVSYTKS
-721 GDTGFDGFMFEI
+721 GDTGFDGFMFAI
-733 GEALSAG
+733 GETLSAG

-745 KIDAEGTGSSPRIY
+745 KIDAVGTGSSPRIY
-759 LLDGTAD
+759 LLDGTND
-766 FKTSVDQCTN
+766 SKTSVDQCTD
-776 LVKDTVY
+776 LAKDTVY

-790 KAATHIFVKVGSYGQ
+790 KAATHIFVKVGSWGQ
-805 KFDSLTVRSISVK
+805 KFDSLTVKSISVK
-818 KITKE
+818 KIAK

>member
-1 MRSIMKKA
+1 
-9 ACFALAGALVLTG
+9 
-22 TGFNTTSAD
+22 
-31 AAAKPKKIVMKKKS
+31 MKKKS

-135 PSAVPNK
+135 PSAAPNK

-196 YKLTLSDDTVVDQ
+196 YKLTLSDDTVIDQ

-234 FVAPADLKD
+234 FVVPADLKD
-243 NNFDTGTVT
+243 NNFDTVTVT
-252 YKDATNVGTGYGC
+252 YKDATNVGGGYGC

-272 DKDTEDVVNWSGVF
+272 DKDSEDVIEWAGIFV
-286 ADAAEGEFTATIAG
+286 DPAEGEYKASIADR
-300 KSDTN
+300 SETN

-313 FFNNDAEVLS
+313 LFNNDAEVLS

-341 YDGPMPTEAPT
+341 YDGPVPTEAPSVEPSEAPTVEPSEAPT
-352 VEPTEAPVA
+352 VEPTEAPAA

-370 DTVSDQGGSG
+370 DTVTEVQGGPG

-392 TVTQQYGG
+392 SVTQQYGG
-400 ARFTVPADLD
+400 VSFVVPAD

-425 ATNVGGGFGCSLWRL
+425 ATNVGGGFGCSLWRP
-440 EGDEDKEDVR
+440 EGDQYKEDVC

-465 ASIDGKS
+465 ATIAGKLETNS
-472 YVKAI
+472 YYVNKI
-477 QFFNNDKDSLDK
+477 LFFNNDANVLS
-489 APASV
+489 AETPASV

-510 PTEAPTVEPTEA
+510 PSETPA
-522 PVSSDVVVDLSDAAS
+522 SSDVVVDLSDAAS
-537 YSFDGAD
+537 YSFDGAN

-597 QMGNDGLGQTPDG
+597 QMGGDGLGQTPAG
-610 QVEGTSLEATEET
+610 QVEGASLEKTEET

-640 RVDFGT
+640 KVDFGAD
-646 NAGTKMVIK
+646 AGTKMVIK
-655 SVVFSKGEAEVEP
+655 SVVFSKGER
-668 TETPTVEPTEAPVE
+668 
-682 PSEAPEAGF
+682 G
-691 KTVDLSKAI
+691 
-700 LVGSEGN
+700 
-707 VTVAEDGSVSYAKS
+707 
-721 GDTGFDGFMFEI
+721 
-733 GEALSAG
+733 
-740 DKLEV
+740 
-745 KIDAEGTGSSPRIY
+745 
-759 LLDGTAD
+759 
-766 FKTSVDQCTN
+766 
-776 LVKDTVY
+776 
-783 TLEVAPD
+783 
-790 KAATHIFVKVGSYGQ
+790 
-805 KFDSLTVRSISVK
+805 
-818 KITKE
+818 

>member
-92 EGKTKITVTAKKN
+92 EGNTKITVTAKKN

-135 PSAVPNK
+135 PSAAPDK

-196 YKLTLSDDTVVDQ
+196 YKLTLSDDTVIDQ
-209 TGGSHVI
+209 AGGSHVI

-243 NNFDTGTVT
+243 NNFDTVTVT

-286 ADAAEGEFTATIAG
+286 ADAAEGDFTATIAG
-300 KSDTN
+300 KLDTN

-313 FFNNDAEVLS
+313 LFNNDAEVLS

-352 VEPTEAPVA
+352 VEPSEAPTVEPTEAPTEA
-361 APYKLTLSD
+361 PASAPYKLTLSD

-392 TVTQQYGG
+392 TVTQQYSG

-477 QFFNNDKDSLDK
+477 QFFNNDKDALDK

-499 VFSNSKYEAPM
+499 VFSNSKYEGPM
-510 PTEAPTVEPTEA
+510 PSEAPTAEPSDAPTAEPSDAPTVEP
-522 PVSSDVVVDLSDAAS
+522 SDAP
-537 YSFDGAD
+537 
-544 MAATYD
+544 
-550 AATGLSVDVANFQ
+550 
-563 GIIIKNTAEDVA
+563 TAEPSDA
-575 DYKYATIKYTTEGKI
+575 
-590 NGYYFDG
+590 
-597 QMGNDGLGQTPDG
+597 P
-610 QVEGTSLEATEET
+610 T
-623 ATVRYEADNGM
+623 AEPSDAPT
-634 YGIKLV
+634 
-640 RVDFGT
+640 
-646 NAGTKMVIK
+646 
-655 SVVFSKGEAEVEP
+655 AEPSAAP
-668 TETPTVEPTEAPVE
+668 TAE
-682 PSEAPEAGF
+682 PSEDPEAGF
-691 KTVDLSKAI
+691 KAVDLSKAK
-700 LVGSEGN
+700 LVGGEGS
-707 VTVAEDGSVSYAKS
+707 VTVAEDGSVSYTKS
-721 GDTGFDGFMFEI
+721 GDTGFDGFMFAI
-733 GEALSAG
+733 GETLSAG

-745 KIDAEGTGSSPRIY
+745 KIDAVGTGSSPRIY
-759 LLDGTAD
+759 LLDGTND
-766 FKTSVDQCTN
+766 FKTSVDQCTD
-776 LVKDTVY
+776 LAKDTVY

-790 KAATHIFVKVGSYGQ
+790 KAATHIFVKVGSWGQ
-805 KFDSLTVRSISVK
+805 KFDSLTVKSISVK
-818 KITKE
+818 KIAK

>member
-135 PSAVPNK
+135 PSAAPNK

-162 ATGTPKPKTTR
+162 ATGTPKPKTTK

-196 YKLTLSDDTVVDQ
+196 YKLTLSDDTVIDQ

-243 NNFDTGTVT
+243 NNFDTVTVT

-286 ADAAEGEFTATIAG
+286 ADAAEGDFTATIAG

-323 AETPASVTIT
+323 EETPASVTIT

-341 YDGPMPTEAPT
+341 YDGPVPTEAPTVEPSEAPTVEPSEAPT
-352 VEPTEAPVA
+352 VEPTEAPAA

-465 ASIDGKS
+465 ASIDGQS

-510 PTEAPTVEPTEA
+510 PTEAP
-522 PVSSDVVVDLSDAAS
+522 
-537 YSFDGAD
+537 
-544 MAATYD
+544 
-550 AATGLSVDVANFQ
+550 
-563 GIIIKNTAEDVA
+563 
-575 DYKYATIKYTTEGKI
+575 
-590 NGYYFDG
+590 
-597 QMGNDGLGQTPDG
+597 
-610 QVEGTSLEATEET
+610 
-623 ATVRYEADNGM
+623 
-634 YGIKLV
+634 
-640 RVDFGT
+640 
-646 NAGTKMVIK
+646 
-655 SVVFSKGEAEVEP
+655 
-668 TETPTVEPTEAPVE
+668 VEPTEAPVE

-691 KTVDLSKAI
+691 KAVDLSKAV
-700 LVGSEGN
+700 LVSDDKDSV
-707 VTVAEDGSVSYAKS
+707 VTVAEDGSVSYTKLAE
-721 GDTGFDGFMFEI
+721 TGFNGFMFAI
-733 GEALSAG
+733 GETLSAG
-740 DKLEV
+740 DKIEV

-759 LLDGTAD
+759 LLDGTND
-766 FKTSVDQCTN
+766 NKTSVDQCLN
-776 LVKDTVY
+776 VARDTVY
-783 TLEVAPD
+783 TLEVAPGM
-790 KAATHIFVKVGSYGQ
+790 AATHIYVKAASWNE

-818 KITKE
+818 KIAKK

>member
-162 ATGTPKPKTTR
+162 ATGTPKPKTTK

-196 YKLTLSDDTVVDQ
+196 YKLTLSDDTVIDQ

-243 NNFDTGTVT
+243 NNFDTVTVT

-286 ADAAEGEFTATIAG
+286 ADAAEGDFTATIAG

-323 AETPASVTIT
+323 EETPASVTIT

-341 YDGPMPTEAPT
+341 YDGPVPTEAPTVEPSEAPTVEPSEAPT
-352 VEPTEAPVA
+352 VEPTEAPAA

-465 ASIDGKS
+465 ASIDGQS

-510 PTEAPTVEPTEA
+510 PTEAPVEPTEA
-522 PVSSDVVVDLSDAAS
+522 PVEPS
-537 YSFDGAD
+537 
-544 MAATYD
+544 
-550 AATGLSVDVANFQ
+550 
-563 GIIIKNTAEDVA
+563 
-575 DYKYATIKYTTEGKI
+575 
-590 NGYYFDG
+590 
-597 QMGNDGLGQTPDG
+597 
-610 QVEGTSLEATEET
+610 EAP
-623 ATVRYEADNGM
+623 
-634 YGIKLV
+634 
-640 RVDFGT
+640 
-646 NAGTKMVIK
+646 
-655 SVVFSKGEAEVEP
+655 VEP
-668 TETPTVEPTEAPVE
+668 SEAPVE

-691 KTVDLSKAI
+691 KAVDLSKAV
-700 LVGSEGN
+700 LVSDDKDSV
-707 VTVAEDGSVSYAKS
+707 VTVAEDGSVSYTKLAE
-721 GDTGFDGFMFEI
+721 TGFNGFMFAI
-733 GEALSAG
+733 GETLSAG
-740 DKLEV
+740 DKIEV

-759 LLDGTAD
+759 LLDGTND
-766 FKTSVDQCTN
+766 NKTSVDQCLN
-776 LVKDTVY
+776 VARDTVY
-783 TLEVAPD
+783 TLEVAPGM
-790 KAATHIFVKVGSYGQ
+790 AATHIYVKAASWNE

>member
-92 EGKTKITVTAKKN
+92 EGNTKITVTAKKN

-142 SATPTQAVK
+142 AATPTQAAVK

-162 ATGTPKPKTTR
+162 ATGTPKPKVTR
-173 SPRPKATPSPEPTA
+173 SPRPAATPSPEPTA

-196 YKLTLSDDTVVDQ
+196 YKLTLSDDTVIDQ
-209 TGGSHVI
+209 AGGSHVI

-243 NNFDTGTVT
+243 NNFDTVTVT

-286 ADAAEGEFTATIAG
+286 ADAAEGDFTATIAG
-300 KSDTN
+300 KLDTN

-313 FFNNDAEVLS
+313 LFNNDAEVLS

-352 VEPTEAPVA
+352 VEP
-361 APYKLTLSD
+361 S
-370 DTVSDQGGSG
+370 
-380 SHVINADGSATI
+380 
-392 TVTQQYGG
+392 
-400 ARFTVPADLD
+400 
-410 LKDNNFDT
+410 
-418 VTVTYKD
+418 
-425 ATNVGGGFGCSLWRL
+425 
-440 EGDEDKEDVR
+440 
-450 NWGGVFADAAEGEFK
+450 
-465 ASIDGKS
+465 
-472 YVKAI
+472 
-477 QFFNNDKDSLDK
+477 
-489 APASV
+489 
-494 TITSV
+494 
-499 VFSNSKYEAPM
+499 
-510 PTEAPTVEPTEA
+510 EAPTVEPSEA
-522 PVSSDVVVDLSDAAS
+522 PASSDVVVDLSDAAS

-544 MAATYD
+544 MAAAYD

-597 QMGNDGLGQTPDG
+597 QMGNDGLGQTPAG
-610 QVEGTSLEATEET
+610 QVEGASLEATEET
-623 ATVRYEADNGM
+623 ATVKYEADNGM

-640 RVDFGT
+640 RVDFGAA
-646 NAGTKMVIK
+646 AGTKMVIK
-655 SVVFSKGEAEVEP
+655 SVVFSKGEAEVQPTDAPTAEP
-668 TETPTVEPTEAPVE
+668 TDAPTAE
-682 PSEAPEAGF
+682 PSDAPTAEPSDAPEAGF
-691 KTVDLSKAI
+691 KAVDLSNVK
-700 LVGSEGN
+700 LVGGEGS
-707 VTVAEDGSVSYAKS
+707 VTVAEDGSVSYTKS
-721 GDTGFDGFMFEI
+721 GDTGFDGFMFAI
-733 GEALSAG
+733 GETLSAG

-745 KIDAEGTGSSPRIY
+745 KIDAVGTGSSQRIY
-759 LLDGTAD
+759 LLDGTND
-766 FKTSVDQCTN
+766 FKTSVGQCEN
-776 LVKDTVY
+776 VVRDTVY

-790 KAATHIFVKVGSYGQ
+790 KAATHIFVKVGAWGQ
-805 KFDSLTVRSISVK
+805 KFDSLTVKSISVK
-818 KITKE
+818 KIAK

>member
-1 MRSIMKKA
+1 MKKA

-92 EGKTKITVTAKKN
+92 EGKTKIIVTAKKN

-135 PSAVPNK
+135 PSAAPNK

-209 TGGSHVI
+209 DGGSHVI

-221 ATISV
+221 ATITV
-226 TQQYGGVG
+226 TQQYGGARFTV
-234 FVAPADLKD
+234 PADLDLKD
-243 NNFDTGTVT
+243 NNFDTVTVT
-252 YKDATNVGTGYGC
+252 YKDATNVGGGFGC
-265 GLWRSGD
+265 SLWRLEGD
-272 DKDTEDVVNWSGVF
+272 EDKEDVRNWGGVF
-286 ADAAEGEFTATIAG
+286 AGATEGEFKASIDG
-300 KSDTN
+300 KS
-305 SYYVNKIL
+305 YVKAIQ
-313 FFNNDAEVLS
+313 FFNNDKDSLDKA
-323 AETPASVTIT
+323 PASVTIT

-352 VEPTEAPVA
+352 VEPTEAPTVEPSEA
-361 APYKLTLSD
+361 PTVEPSEAPASAPYELTLSD

-450 NWGGVFADAAEGEFK
+450 NWGGVFAGATEGEFK

-510 PTEAPTVEPTEA
+510 PSE
-522 PVSSDVVVDLSDAAS
+522 
-537 YSFDGAD
+537 
-544 MAATYD
+544 
-550 AATGLSVDVANFQ
+550 
-563 GIIIKNTAEDVA
+563 
-575 DYKYATIKYTTEGKI
+575 
-590 NGYYFDG
+590 
-597 QMGNDGLGQTPDG
+597 TP
-610 QVEGTSLEATEET
+610 A
-623 ATVRYEADNGM
+623 
-634 YGIKLV
+634 
-640 RVDFGT
+640 
-646 NAGTKMVIK
+646 
-655 SVVFSKGEAEVEP
+655 EP
-668 TETPTVEPTEAPVE
+668 TETPTVEPSEAPTAE
-682 PSEAPEAGF
+682 PSEAPEDGF

-707 VTVAEDGSVSYAKS
+707 VTVAEDGSVSYTKS
-721 GDTGFDGFMFEI
+721 GDTGFDGFMFAI
-733 GEALSAG
+733 GETLSAG

-759 LLDGTAD
+759 LLDGTND

-776 LVKDTVY
+776 LAKDTVY

-805 KFDSLTVRSISVK
+805 KFDSLTVKSISVK
-818 KITKE
+818 KIAK

>member
-92 EGKTKITVTAKKN
+92 EGNTKITVTAKKN

-135 PSAVPNK
+135 PSAAPNK

-196 YKLTLSDDTVVDQ
+196 YKLTLSDDTVIDQ
-209 TGGSHVI
+209 AGGSHVI

-243 NNFDTGTVT
+243 NNFDTVTVT

-286 ADAAEGEFTATIAG
+286 ADAAEGDFTATIAG
-300 KSDTN
+300 KLDTN

-313 FFNNDAEVLS
+313 LFNNDAEVLS

-352 VEPTEAPVA
+352 VEPSEAPTVEPSEAPTVEPTEAPTEA
-361 APYKLTLSD
+361 PASAPYKLTLSD

-392 TVTQQYGG
+392 TVTQQYSG

-477 QFFNNDKDSLDK
+477 QFFNNDKDALDK

-499 VFSNSKYEAPM
+499 VFSNSKYEGPM
-510 PTEAPTVEPTEA
+510 PSDAPTVEPTDA
-522 PVSSDVVVDLSDAAS
+522 PTAEPSDAP
-537 YSFDGAD
+537 
-544 MAATYD
+544 
-550 AATGLSVDVANFQ
+550 
-563 GIIIKNTAEDVA
+563 TAEPSDA
-575 DYKYATIKYTTEGKI
+575 
-590 NGYYFDG
+590 
-597 QMGNDGLGQTPDG
+597 P
-610 QVEGTSLEATEET
+610 T
-623 ATVRYEADNGM
+623 AEPSGAPT
-634 YGIKLV
+634 
-640 RVDFGT
+640 
-646 NAGTKMVIK
+646 
-655 SVVFSKGEAEVEP
+655 AEPSAAP
-668 TETPTVEPTEAPVE
+668 TAE
-682 PSEAPEAGF
+682 PSEDPEAGF
-691 KTVDLSKAI
+691 KAVDLSKAK
-700 LVGSEGN
+700 LVGGEGS
-707 VTVAEDGSVSYAKS
+707 VTVAEDGSVSYTKS
-721 GDTGFDGFMFEI
+721 GDTGFDGFMFTI
-733 GEALSAG
+733 GETLSAG

-745 KIDAEGTGSSPRIY
+745 KIDAVGTGSSPRIY
-759 LLDGTAD
+759 LLDGTND
-766 FKTSVDQCTN
+766 FKTSVDQCTD
-776 LVKDTVY
+776 LAKDTVY

-790 KAATHIFVKVGSYGQ
+790 KAATHIFVKVGSWGQ
-805 KFDSLTVRSISVK
+805 KFDSLTVKSISVK
-818 KITKE
+818 KIAK

>member
-135 PSAVPNK
+135 PSAAPNK

-162 ATGTPKPKTTR
+162 ATGTPKPTR

-196 YKLTLSDDTVVDQ
+196 YKLTLSDDTVIDQ

-234 FVAPADLKD
+234 FVVPADLKD
-243 NNFDTGTVT
+243 NNFDTVTVT
-252 YKDATNVGTGYGC
+252 YKDATNVGGGYGC

-272 DKDTEDVVNWSGVF
+272 DKDSEDVIDWGGIF
-286 ADAAEGEFTATIAG
+286 ADAAEGEYKASIADR
-300 KSDTN
+300 SETN

-313 FFNNDAEVLS
+313 LFNNDAEVLS

-341 YDGPMPTEAPT
+341 YDGPVPTEAPSVEPSEAPT
-352 VEPTEAPVA
+352 VEPSEAPAA

-370 DTVSDQGGSG
+370 DTVTEDKNGSA
-380 SHVINADGSATI
+380 SHVIN
-392 TVTQQYGG
+392 
-400 ARFTVPADLD
+400 
-410 LKDNNFDT
+410 
-418 VTVTYKD
+418 
-425 ATNVGGGFGCSLWRL
+425 
-440 EGDEDKEDVR
+440 GD
-450 NWGGVFADAAEGEFK
+450 
-465 ASIDGKS
+465 
-472 YVKAI
+472 
-477 QFFNNDKDSLDK
+477 
-489 APASV
+489 
-494 TITSV
+494 
-499 VFSNSKYEAPM
+499 
-510 PTEAPTVEPTEA
+510 
-522 PVSSDVVVDLSDAAS
+522 
-537 YSFDGAD
+537 
-544 MAATYD
+544 
-550 AATGLSVDVANFQ
+550 
-563 GIIIKNTAEDVA
+563 
-575 DYKYATIKYTTEGKI
+575 
-590 NGYYFDG
+590 
-597 QMGNDGLGQTPDG
+597 
-610 QVEGTSLEATEET
+610 
-623 ATVRYEADNGM
+623 
-634 YGIKLV
+634 
-640 RVDFGT
+640 
-646 NAGTKMVIK
+646 
-655 SVVFSKGEAEVEP
+655 
-668 TETPTVEPTEAPVE
+668 
-682 PSEAPEAGF
+682 
-691 KTVDLSKAI
+691 
-700 LVGSEGN
+700 
-707 VTVAEDGSVSYAKS
+707 
-721 GDTGFDGFMFEI
+721 
-733 GEALSAG
+733 
-740 DKLEV
+740 
-745 KIDAEGTGSSPRIY
+745 
-759 LLDGTAD
+759 
-766 FKTSVDQCTN
+766 
-776 LVKDTVY
+776 
-783 TLEVAPD
+783 
-790 KAATHIFVKVGSYGQ
+790 
-805 KFDSLTVRSISVK
+805 
-818 KITKE
+818 

>member
-92 EGKTKITVTAKKN
+92 EGNTKITVTAKKN

-135 PSAVPNK
+135 PSAAPNK

-196 YKLTLSDDTVVDQ
+196 YKLTLSDDTVIDQ
-209 TGGSHVI
+209 AGGSHVI

-243 NNFDTGTVT
+243 NNFDTVTVT

-286 ADAAEGEFTATIAG
+286 ADAAEGDFTATIAG
-300 KSDTN
+300 KLDTN

-313 FFNNDAEVLS
+313 LFNNDAEVLS

-352 VEPTEAPVA
+352 VEPSEAPTVEPSEAPTVEPTEAPTEA
-361 APYKLTLSD
+361 PASAPYKLTLSD

-392 TVTQQYGG
+392 TVTQQYSG

-477 QFFNNDKDSLDK
+477 QFFNNDKDALDK

-499 VFSNSKYEAPM
+499 VFSNSKYEGPM
-510 PTEAPTVEPTEA
+510 PSDAPTVEPTDA
-522 PVSSDVVVDLSDAAS
+522 PTAEPSDAP
-537 YSFDGAD
+537 
-544 MAATYD
+544 
-550 AATGLSVDVANFQ
+550 
-563 GIIIKNTAEDVA
+563 TAEPSDA
-575 DYKYATIKYTTEGKI
+575 
-590 NGYYFDG
+590 
-597 QMGNDGLGQTPDG
+597 P
-610 QVEGTSLEATEET
+610 T
-623 ATVRYEADNGM
+623 AEPSDAPT
-634 YGIKLV
+634 
-640 RVDFGT
+640 
-646 NAGTKMVIK
+646 
-655 SVVFSKGEAEVEP
+655 AEPSAAP
-668 TETPTVEPTEAPVE
+668 TAE
-682 PSEAPEAGF
+682 PSEDPEAGF
-691 KTVDLSKAI
+691 KAVDLSKAK
-700 LVGSEGN
+700 LVGGEGS
-707 VTVAEDGSVSYAKS
+707 VTVAEDGSVSYTKS
-721 GDTGFDGFMFEI
+721 GDTGFDGFMFTI
-733 GEALSAG
+733 GETLSAG

-745 KIDAEGTGSSPRIY
+745 KIDAVGTGSSPRIY
-759 LLDGTAD
+759 LLDGTND
-766 FKTSVDQCTN
+766 FKTSVDQCTD
-776 LVKDTVY
+776 LAKDTVY

-790 KAATHIFVKVGSYGQ
+790 KAATHIFVKVGSWGQ
-805 KFDSLTVRSISVK
+805 KFDSLTVKSISVK
-818 KITKE
+818 KIAK

>member
-92 EGKTKITVTAKKN
+92 EGNTKITVTAKKN

-135 PSAVPNK
+135 PSAAPNK

-196 YKLTLSDDTVVDQ
+196 YKLTLSDDTVIDQ
-209 TGGSHVI
+209 AGGSHVI

-243 NNFDTGTVT
+243 NNFDTVTVT

-286 ADAAEGEFTATIAG
+286 ADAAEGDFTATIAG
-300 KSDTN
+300 KLDTN

-313 FFNNDAEVLS
+313 LFNNDAEVLS

-341 YDGPMPTEAPT
+341 YDGPVPTEAPSVEPSEAPTVEPSEAPT
-352 VEPTEAPVA
+352 VEPTEAPA
-361 APYKLTLSD
+361 
-370 DTVSDQGGSG
+370 
-380 SHVINADGSATI
+380 
-392 TVTQQYGG
+392 
-400 ARFTVPADLD
+400 
-410 LKDNNFDT
+410 
-418 VTVTYKD
+418 
-425 ATNVGGGFGCSLWRL
+425 
-440 EGDEDKEDVR
+440 
-450 NWGGVFADAAEGEFK
+450 
-465 ASIDGKS
+465 
-472 YVKAI
+472 
-477 QFFNNDKDSLDK
+477 
-489 APASV
+489 
-494 TITSV
+494 
-499 VFSNSKYEAPM
+499 
-510 PTEAPTVEPTEA
+510 
-522 PVSSDVVVDLSDAAS
+522 SSDVVVDLSDAAS

-550 AATGLSVDVANFQ
+550 AATGLLVDVANFQ

-590 NGYYFDG
+590 NGYYFNG
-597 QMGNDGLGQTPDG
+597 QMGNDGLGQTPAG
-610 QVEGTSLEATEET
+610 QVEGASLEATEET
-623 ATVRYEADNGM
+623 ATVKYEADNGM

-640 RVDFGT
+640 KVDFGAA
-646 NAGTKMVIK
+646 AGTKMVIK
-655 SVVFSKGEAEVEP
+655 SVVFSKGEAEVQPTDAPTVEP
-668 TETPTVEPTEAPVE
+668 SDAPTVEPTDAPTAE
-682 PSEAPEAGF
+682 PSDAPTAEPSDAPTAEPSGAPTAEPSDAPTAEPSDAPEAGF
-691 KTVDLSKAI
+691 KAVDLSKAK
-700 LVGSEGN
+700 LVGGEGS
-707 VTVAEDGSVSYAKS
+707 VTVAEDGSVSYTKS
-721 GDTGFDGFMFEI
+721 GETGFDGFMFAI
-733 GEALSAG
+733 GETLSAG

-759 LLDGTAD
+759 LLDGTND
-766 FKTSVDQCTN
+766 FKTSVDQCTD
-776 LVKDTVY
+776 LVRDTVY

-790 KAATHIFVKVGSYGQ
+790 KAATHIFVKVGAWGQ
-805 KFDSLTVRSISVK
+805 KFDSLTVKSISVK
-818 KITKE
+818 KIAK

>member
-92 EGKTKITVTAKKN
+92 EGNTKITVTAKKN

-135 PSAVPNK
+135 PSAAPNK

-196 YKLTLSDDTVVDQ
+196 YKLTLSDDTVIDQ
-209 TGGSHVI
+209 AGGSHVI

-243 NNFDTGTVT
+243 NNFDTVTVT

-286 ADAAEGEFTATIAG
+286 ADAAEGDFTATIAG
-300 KSDTN
+300 KLDTN

-313 FFNNDAEVLS
+313 LFNNDAEVLS

-352 VEPTEAPVA
+352 VEPSEAPTVEPSEAPTVEPTEAPTEA
-361 APYKLTLSD
+361 PASAPYKLTLSD

-392 TVTQQYGG
+392 TVTQQYSG

-477 QFFNNDKDSLDK
+477 QFFNNDKDALDK

-499 VFSNSKYEAPM
+499 VFSNSKYEGPM
-510 PTEAPTVEPTEA
+510 PSDAPTVEPTDA
-522 PVSSDVVVDLSDAAS
+522 PTAEPSDAP
-537 YSFDGAD
+537 
-544 MAATYD
+544 
-550 AATGLSVDVANFQ
+550 
-563 GIIIKNTAEDVA
+563 TAEPSGA
-575 DYKYATIKYTTEGKI
+575 
-590 NGYYFDG
+590 
-597 QMGNDGLGQTPDG
+597 P
-610 QVEGTSLEATEET
+610 T
-623 ATVRYEADNGM
+623 A
-634 YGIKLV
+634 
-640 RVDFGT
+640 
-646 NAGTKMVIK
+646 
-655 SVVFSKGEAEVEP
+655 EP
-668 TETPTVEPTEAPVE
+668 SAAPTAE
-682 PSEAPEAGF
+682 PSEDPEAGF
-691 KTVDLSKAI
+691 KAVDLSKAK
-700 LVGSEGN
+700 LVGGEGS
-707 VTVAEDGSVSYAKS
+707 VTVAEDGSVSYTKS
-721 GDTGFDGFMFEI
+721 GDTGFDGFMFTI
-733 GEALSAG
+733 GETLSAG

-745 KIDAEGTGSSPRIY
+745 KIDAVGTGSSPRIY
-759 LLDGTAD
+759 LLDGTND
-766 FKTSVDQCTN
+766 FKTSVDQCTD
-776 LVKDTVY
+776 LAKDTVY

-790 KAATHIFVKVGSYGQ
+790 KAATHIFVKVGSWGQ
-805 KFDSLTVRSISVK
+805 KFDSLTVKSISVK
-818 KITKE
+818 KIAK

>member
-135 PSAVPNK
+135 PSAAPNK

-196 YKLTLSDDTVVDQ
+196 YKLTLSDDTVIDQ
-209 TGGSHVI
+209 AGGSHVI

-226 TQQYGGVG
+226 TQQYGGVS
-234 FVAPADLKD
+234 FV
-243 NNFDTGTVT
+243 
-252 YKDATNVGTGYGC
+252 
-265 GLWRSGD
+265 
-272 DKDTEDVVNWSGVF
+272 
-286 ADAAEGEFTATIAG
+286 
-300 KSDTN
+300 
-305 SYYVNKIL
+305 
-313 FFNNDAEVLS
+313 
-323 AETPASVTIT
+323 
-333 SVVFSNSK
+333 
-341 YDGPMPTEAPT
+341 
-352 VEPTEAPVA
+352 
-361 APYKLTLSD
+361 
-370 DTVSDQGGSG
+370 
-380 SHVINADGSATI
+380 
-392 TVTQQYGG
+392 
-400 ARFTVPADLD
+400 VPAD

-425 ATNVGGGFGCSLWRL
+425 ATNVGGGFGCSLWRP
-440 EGDEDKEDVR
+440 EGDQGKEDVV
-450 NWGGVFADAAEGEFK
+450 NWGGVFADAAEGEFR
-465 ASIDGKS
+465 ATIAGKS
-472 YVKAI
+472 ETNSYYVNKI
-477 QFFNNDKDSLDK
+477 LFFNNDANVLSDET
-489 APASV
+489 PASV

-510 PTEAPTVEPTEA
+510 PTETPTVEPSEAPTVEPSEAPTVEPTEA
-522 PVSSDVVVDLSDAAS
+522 PAAAPYKLTLSDDTVTEVQGGPGSHVINADGSATISVTQQYGGVSFVVPADLKDNNFDTVTVTYKDATNVGGGFGCSLWRPEGDQGKEDVVNWGGVFADAAEGEFRATIAGKSETNSYYVNKILFFNNDANVLSDETPAS
-537 YSFDGAD
+537 
-544 MAATYD
+544 
-550 AATGLSVDVANFQ
+550 V
-563 GIIIKNTAEDVA
+563 
-575 DYKYATIKYTTEGKI
+575 TIT
-590 NGYYFDG
+590 
-597 QMGNDGLGQTPDG
+597 
-610 QVEGTSLEATEET
+610 
-623 ATVRYEADNGM
+623 
-634 YGIKLV
+634 
-640 RVDFGT
+640 
-646 NAGTKMVIK
+646 
-655 SVVFSKGEAEVEP
+655 SVVFSNSKYEAPMP
-668 TETPTVEPTEAPVE
+668 TETPTVEPSEAPTVEPSEAPTAEPSEAPTAE

-691 KTVDLSKAI
+691 KAVDLSKAK
-700 LVGSEGN
+700 LVGGEGS
-707 VTVAEDGSVSYAKS
+707 VTVAEDGSVSYTKS
-721 GDTGFDGFMFEI
+721 GDTGFDGFMFAI
-733 GEALSAG
+733 GETLSAG

-745 KIDAEGTGSSPRIY
+745 KIDAVGTGSSPRIY
-759 LLDGTAD
+759 LLDGTND
-766 FKTSVDQCTN
+766 SKTSVDQCTD
-776 LVKDTVY
+776 LAKDTVY

-790 KAATHIFVKVGSYGQ
+790 KAATHIFVKVGSWGQ
-805 KFDSLTVRSISVK
+805 KFDSLTVKSISVK
-818 KITKE
+818 KIAK

>member
-135 PSAVPNK
+135 PSAAPNK

-187 PPMGAPAAP
+187 PPMGSPAAP

-234 FVAPADLKD
+234 FVVPADLKD
-243 NNFDTGTVT
+243 NNFDTVTVT
-252 YKDATNVGTGYGC
+252 YKDATNVGGGYGC

-272 DKDTEDVVNWSGVF
+272 DKDSEDVINWGGIF
-286 ADAAEGEFTATIAG
+286 ADAAEGEYKATIADR
-300 KSDTN
+300 SETN

-323 AETPASVTIT
+323 EETPASVTIT

-341 YDGPMPTEAPT
+341 YDGPVPTEAPTVEPSEAPTVEPSEAPT
-352 VEPTEAPVA
+352 VEPTEAPAA

-465 ASIDGKS
+465 ASIDGQS

-510 PTEAPTVEPTEA
+510 PTEAPVEPTEA
-522 PVSSDVVVDLSDAAS
+522 PVEPS
-537 YSFDGAD
+537 
-544 MAATYD
+544 
-550 AATGLSVDVANFQ
+550 
-563 GIIIKNTAEDVA
+563 
-575 DYKYATIKYTTEGKI
+575 
-590 NGYYFDG
+590 
-597 QMGNDGLGQTPDG
+597 
-610 QVEGTSLEATEET
+610 EA
-623 ATVRYEADNGM
+623 
-634 YGIKLV
+634 
-640 RVDFGT
+640 
-646 NAGTKMVIK
+646 
-655 SVVFSKGEAEVEP
+655 
-668 TETPTVEPTEAPVE
+668 PTVEPTEAPVE

-691 KTVDLSKAI
+691 KAVDLSKAV
-700 LVGSEGN
+700 LVSDDKDSV
-707 VTVAEDGSVSYAKS
+707 VTVAEDGSVSYTKLAE
-721 GDTGFDGFMFEI
+721 TGFNGFMFAI
-733 GEALSAG
+733 GETLSAG
-740 DKLEV
+740 DKIEV

-759 LLDGTAD
+759 LLDGTND
-766 FKTSVDQCTN
+766 NKTSVDQCLN
-776 LVKDTVY
+776 VARDTVY
-783 TLEVAPD
+783 TLEVAPGM
-790 KAATHIFVKVGSYGQ
+790 AATHIYVKAASWNE

-818 KITKE
+818 KVVEE

>member
-92 EGKTKITVTAKKN
+92 EGNTKITVTAKKN

-142 SATPTQAVK
+142 AATPTQAAVK

-162 ATGTPKPKTTR
+162 ATGTPKPKVTR
-173 SPRPKATPSPEPTA
+173 SPRPAATPSPEPTA

-196 YKLTLSDDTVVDQ
+196 YKLTLSDDTVIDQ
-209 TGGSHVI
+209 AGGSHVI

-243 NNFDTGTVT
+243 NNFDTVTVT

-286 ADAAEGEFTATIAG
+286 ADAAEGDFTATIAG
-300 KSDTN
+300 KLDTN

-313 FFNNDAEVLS
+313 LFNNDAEVLS

-352 VEPTEAPVA
+352 VEP
-361 APYKLTLSD
+361 S
-370 DTVSDQGGSG
+370 
-380 SHVINADGSATI
+380 
-392 TVTQQYGG
+392 
-400 ARFTVPADLD
+400 
-410 LKDNNFDT
+410 
-418 VTVTYKD
+418 
-425 ATNVGGGFGCSLWRL
+425 
-440 EGDEDKEDVR
+440 
-450 NWGGVFADAAEGEFK
+450 
-465 ASIDGKS
+465 
-472 YVKAI
+472 
-477 QFFNNDKDSLDK
+477 
-489 APASV
+489 
-494 TITSV
+494 
-499 VFSNSKYEAPM
+499 
-510 PTEAPTVEPTEA
+510 EAPTVEPSEA
-522 PVSSDVVVDLSDAAS
+522 PTAEPSEAPTVEPSEAPASSDVVVDLSDAAS

-544 MAATYD
+544 MAAAYD

-597 QMGNDGLGQTPDG
+597 QMGNDGLGQTPAG
-610 QVEGTSLEATEET
+610 QVEGASLEATEET
-623 ATVRYEADNGM
+623 ATVKYEADNGM

-640 RVDFGT
+640 RVDFGAA
-646 NAGTKMVIK
+646 AGTKMVIK
-655 SVVFSKGEAEVEP
+655 SVVFSKGEAEVQPTDAPTAEP
-668 TETPTVEPTEAPVE
+668 TDAPTAE
-682 PSEAPEAGF
+682 PSDAPTAEPSDAPEAGF
-691 KTVDLSKAI
+691 RAVDLSNAF
-700 LVGSEGN
+700 LVSDDKDSV
-707 VTVAEDGSVSYAKS
+707 VTVAEDGSVSYTKL
-721 GDTGFDGFMFEI
+721 GETGFNGFMFAI
-733 GEALSAG
+733 GETLSAG

-759 LLDGTAD
+759 LLDGTND
-766 FKTSVDQCTN
+766 FKTSVGQCEN
-776 LVKDTVY
+776 VVRDTVY

-790 KAATHIFVKVGSYGQ
+790 KAATHIFVKVGAWGQ
-805 KFDSLTVRSISVK
+805 KFDSLTVKSISVK
-818 KITKE
+818 KIAK

>member
-135 PSAVPNK
+135 PSAAPNK

-196 YKLTLSDDTVVDQ
+196 YKLTLSDDTVIDQ
-209 TGGSHVI
+209 AGGSHVI

-226 TQQYGGVG
+226 TQQYGGVS
-234 FVAPADLKD
+234 FV
-243 NNFDTGTVT
+243 
-252 YKDATNVGTGYGC
+252 
-265 GLWRSGD
+265 
-272 DKDTEDVVNWSGVF
+272 
-286 ADAAEGEFTATIAG
+286 
-300 KSDTN
+300 
-305 SYYVNKIL
+305 
-313 FFNNDAEVLS
+313 
-323 AETPASVTIT
+323 
-333 SVVFSNSK
+333 
-341 YDGPMPTEAPT
+341 
-352 VEPTEAPVA
+352 
-361 APYKLTLSD
+361 
-370 DTVSDQGGSG
+370 
-380 SHVINADGSATI
+380 
-392 TVTQQYGG
+392 
-400 ARFTVPADLD
+400 VPAD

-425 ATNVGGGFGCSLWRL
+425 ATNVGGGFGCSLWRP
-440 EGDEDKEDVR
+440 EGDQGKEDVV
-450 NWGGVFADAAEGEFK
+450 NWGGVFADAAEGEFR
-465 ASIDGKS
+465 ATIAGKS
-472 YVKAI
+472 ETNSYYVNKI
-477 QFFNNDKDSLDK
+477 LFFNNDANVLSDET
-489 APASV
+489 PASV

-510 PTEAPTVEPTEA
+510 PTEAPTVEPSEA
-522 PVSSDVVVDLSDAAS
+522 P
-537 YSFDGAD
+537 
-544 MAATYD
+544 T
-550 AATGLSVDVANFQ
+550 
-563 GIIIKNTAEDVA
+563 
-575 DYKYATIKYTTEGKI
+575 
-590 NGYYFDG
+590 
-597 QMGNDGLGQTPDG
+597 
-610 QVEGTSLEATEET
+610 
-623 ATVRYEADNGM
+623 
-634 YGIKLV
+634 
-640 RVDFGT
+640 
-646 NAGTKMVIK
+646 
-655 SVVFSKGEAEVEP
+655 VEP
-668 TETPTVEPTEAPVE
+668 SEAPTVEPTEAPAAAPYKLTLSDDTVTEVQGGPGSHVINADGSATISVTQQYGGVSFVVPADLKDNNFDTVTVTYKDATNVGGGFGCSLWRPEGDQGKEDVVNWGGVFADAAEGEFRATIAGKSETNSYYVNKILFFNNDANVLSDETPASVTITSVVFSNSKYEAPMPTEAPTVEPSEAPTVEPSEAPTAE

-691 KTVDLSKAI
+691 KAVDLSKAK
-700 LVGSEGN
+700 LVGGEGS
-707 VTVAEDGSVSYAKS
+707 VTVAEDGSVSYTKS
-721 GDTGFDGFMFEI
+721 GDTGFDGFMFAI
-733 GEALSAG
+733 GETLSAG

-745 KIDAEGTGSSPRIY
+745 KIDAVGTGSSPRIY
-759 LLDGTAD
+759 LLDGTND
-766 FKTSVDQCTN
+766 SKTSVDQCTD
-776 LVKDTVY
+776 LAKDTVY

-790 KAATHIFVKVGSYGQ
+790 KAATHIFVKVGSWGQ
-805 KFDSLTVRSISVK
+805 KFDSLTVKSISVK
-818 KITKE
+818 KIAK